1 MRKPQKVSQY
11 FLQNPDNTLDQAAID
26 LKIPKSTIQN
36 LVADEFKESRC
47 IYIVPSLSCENE
59 FHVFN
64 GINERV
70 LYTNYKNEVKNGEI
84 FNNDEK
90 RDIRRK
96 GFKILNYW

>member
-1 MRKPQKVSQY
+1 MTKSKKVSQY
-11 FLQNPDNTLDQAAID
+11 FLQNPDNTLDQAAKD
-26 LKIPKSTIQN
+26 LNIPKSTVQG
-36 LVADEFKESRC
+36 LVVDEVREARC

-70 LYTNYKNEVKNGEI
+70 LYTNYKNEVKNAEI
-84 FNNDEK
+84 FNYYEK
-90 RDIRRK
+90 IEIRRR